1 MDRMTDKRRKR
12 KADVQPSF
20 SYFSK
25 GHPIITMHGREMVY
39 IENFHRLFR
48 LSATEICLSSALG
61 PVYVRGK
68 SLCITCF
75 TPMEIHIRGQISSV
89 SFGGEDRE

>member
-20 SYFSK
+20 SYYAK

-39 IENFHRLFR
+39 IENFHRLYR
-48 LSATEICLSSALG
+48 LSTTEICLSSALG
-61 PVYVRGK
+61 PICVRGK

-75 TPMEIHIRGQISSV
+75 SPMEVHIRGYISSV
-89 SFGGEDRE
+89 SFGGEGTE

>member
-1 MDRMTDKRRKR
+1 MTDRRRKRMTDT
-12 KADVQPSF
+12 QPSF
-20 SYFSK
+20 SYFAK

-61 PVYVRGK
+61 PISIRGK
-68 SLCITCF
+68 SLCITSF
-75 TPMEIHIRGQISSV
+75 SHMEIQIRGCISSIR
-89 SFGGEDRE
+89 FGGEEN

>member
-20 SYFSK
+20 SYFTK
-25 GHPIITMHGREMVY
+25 GHPIITMHGSETVY
-39 IENFHRLFR
+39 VENFHRLFR
-48 LSATEICLSSALG
+48 LSATEICLSTALG
-61 PVYVRGK
+61 PLCIRGK

-75 TPMEIHIRGQISSV
+75 TPMEVHICGHIRSI
-89 SFGGEDRE
+89 SFGGEG

>member
-1 MDRMTDKRRKR
+1 MTDKRRKR
-12 KADVQPSF
+12 MTDTQPSF
-20 SYFSK
+20 SYFAK

-61 PVYVRGK
+61 PISIRGK
-68 SLCITCF
+68 SLCITSF
-75 TPMEIHIRGQISSV
+75 SPMEIQIRGCISSI
-89 SFGGEDRE
+89 SFGGERS